1 MINRFNFLLSII
13 FIFTQLSAA
22 NDKLFFGPC
31 NSFSK
36 DMKFDCYHDFK
47 EMSQF
52 LKDAHKQYPQFTKL
66 ESIGKSYEGRDLWV
80 LTVTD
85 FSIGEPENKPGIW
98 IDGCAPQLPLAKLSH
113 VSNARGTAVF
123 SKSAVYTEFNASSSQ
138 DRQAPQTSEQHK

>member
-1 MINRFNFLLSII
+1 MIKRSHII
-13 FIFTQLSAA
+13 FSLVFIISQLSAS

-31 NSFSK
+31 NPFSK

-85 FSIGEPENKPGIW
+85 FSTGEPENNKSNV
-98 IDGCAPQLPLAKLSH
+98 QKNLPAK
-113 VSNARGTAVF
+113 V
-123 SKSAVYTEFNASSSQ
+123 
-138 DRQAPQTSEQHK
+138 